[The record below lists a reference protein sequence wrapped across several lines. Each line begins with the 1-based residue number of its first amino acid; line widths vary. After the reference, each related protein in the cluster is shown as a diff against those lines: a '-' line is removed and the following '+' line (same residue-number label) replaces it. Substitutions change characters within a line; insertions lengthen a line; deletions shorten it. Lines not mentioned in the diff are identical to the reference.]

1 MLLLSSILLSHFI
14 IWRKNKIVQH
24 QTELPKLVHITK
36 SLYLLAF
43 FCCTDECS
51 ESGRVHF
58 TLEYLGITAKFSV
71 HLADGFRNG
80 SGIFGTAT
88 NRLAEINDRPGTTER
103 MEESCHEYE
112 LYTPFLLPWPHYL
125 QVA

>member
-1 MLLLSSILLSHFI
+1 M
-14 IWRKNKIVQH
+14 
-24 QTELPKLVHITK
+24 
-36 SLYLLAF
+36 
-43 FCCTDECS
+43 
-51 ESGRVHF
+51 HF
-58 TLEYLGITAKFSV
+58 TLEYLGITARFSV